1 MHAASS
7 FRFYLYVL
15 SNGRLGFLVKLMF
28 LNTQKD
34 LTRLNDKVN
43 VTLSSFWL
51 LALKINVAIFLDIL

>member
-1 MHAASS
+1 MQLLPLDFISK
-7 FRFYLYVL
+7 L

-51 LALKINVAIFLDIL
+51 LALKINDTIFLDIL